1 MKRKGRFVIELPSVP
16 SVEAYAA
23 FVGKKEKEG
32 PLGSFFENY
41 SEDTLFGQKSW
52 EFAEC
57 ELQKRSFSLAKKSG
71 ELKNGD
77 IDLLFGGDLL
87 NQCVA
92 SGYAVRDAEIPFAG
106 LFGACST
113 MAESLALASMSV
125 DGEHVRRAAAVTS
138 SHFCSAERQFRF
150 PLEYGGQRT
159 PASQWTVS
167 GSGCV
172 IVSEHKDEKVSISDL
187 CLGSVV
193 DYDVSDINNMGC
205 AMAPAAADTIIK
217 YFESTGT
224 SPADFGSV
232 VTGDLGMVGS
242 DVFLDLCKREG
253 VDIKNHLDC
262 GKLIF
267 DRQLQGVY
275 AGGSGC
281 CCCASVLCGYFLPLL
296 EKSKMGDILFMATGA
311 LMSPTS
317 FQQGESI
324 PAVAHLVH
332 LIPPRKK

>member
-1 MKRKGRFVIELPSVP
+1 MNRKGRFVIELSSCP
-16 SVEAYAA
+16 SVESCAA

-32 PLGSFFENY
+32 PLGSFFENFD
-41 SEDTLFGQKSW
+41 EDAMFGQKSW

-57 ELQKRSFSLAKKSG
+57 ELQKRSFSLAKKKAA
-71 ELKNGD
+71 LKNGD

-92 SGYAVRDAEIPFAG
+92 TGYAVRDTEIPFVG

-113 MAESLALASMSV
+113 MAESLALAAMSV
-125 DGEHVRRAAAVTS
+125 DGGYARRACAVTS

-172 IVSEHKDEKVSISDL
+172 IVSAHDEKKPSVGAV

-193 DYDVSDINNMGC
+193 DYEVCDINNMGC
-205 AMAPAAADTIIK
+205 AMAPAAADTLLK
-217 YFESTGT
+217 YFESTST
-224 SPADFGSV
+224 SPADYGAV
-232 VTGDLGMVGS
+232 VTGDLGKVGS

-267 DRQLQGVY
+267 DRENQGVF

-281 CCCASVLCGYFLPLL
+281 GCCASVLSAYFLPLM
-296 EKSKMGDILFMATGA
+296 EKKKMGDILFMATGA

-332 LIPPRKK
+332 LLPSEK